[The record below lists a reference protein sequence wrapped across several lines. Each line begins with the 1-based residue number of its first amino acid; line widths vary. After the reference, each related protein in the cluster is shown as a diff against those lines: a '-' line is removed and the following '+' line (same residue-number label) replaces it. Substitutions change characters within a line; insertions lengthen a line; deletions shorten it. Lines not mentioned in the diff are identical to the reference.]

1 MIRSINYVVIATL
14 ACVGI
19 ANSGA
24 SVWLVLPLNFLMCAA
39 VFALTKAIDKRDNE
53 YLFSFIVSLPFV
65 LYWTEEYNEAAA
77 QTFPLFLATTV
88 LCISLPFVFILL
100 FDLWGLAG
108 ED

>member
-19 ANSGA
+19 ANSGL
-24 SVWLVLPLNFLMCAA
+24 SVWLVLLLNCLMCIAI
-39 VFALTKAIDKRDNE
+39 FALTKAIDKRDNE
-53 YLFSFIVSLPFV
+53 YLFSFIISLPFV

-77 QTFPLFLATTV
+77 QTFPLFLATTA

-100 FDLWGLAG
+100 FDLWKLAG